1 MNKYRITE
9 QRLATWIILILI
21 LNINQKC
28 WS

>member
-1 MNKYRITE
+1 MNKYGITE
-9 QRLATWIILILI
+9 QRLATWIILTLI